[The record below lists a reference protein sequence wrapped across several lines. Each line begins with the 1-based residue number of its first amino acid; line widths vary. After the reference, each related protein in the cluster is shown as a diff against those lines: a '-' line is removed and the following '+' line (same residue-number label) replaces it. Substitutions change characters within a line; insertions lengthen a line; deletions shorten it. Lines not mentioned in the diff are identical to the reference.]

1 MLNMN
6 IPKKELI
13 LKTVKFLI
21 RKEVLLFAV
30 QLLMARGGSYRKVV
44 KTIMKEELVLV
55 GIRYLLKRFNK

>member
-1 MLNMN
+1 MN

-13 LKTVKFLI
+13 LKMMKFLI